1 ATRIELVAQGVDLS
15 TDILLGIRGTV
26 DNVDPIGM
34 SFTIGNL
41 SIDYSGMNPAY
52 VPLHFASGQFVR
64 VQELSSNFT
73 PGNAPGLSLVTPG
86 SLVALN
92 EGVAAQNGDHVS
104 VQGIVSGLYG
114 TTFTVSGI
122 TVSGA
127 TISLNGVANAVL
139 VEVEGTMVNGV
150 LIASGITFL

>member
-1 ATRIELVAQGVDLS
+1 
-15 TDILLGIRGTV
+15 
-26 DNVDPIGM
+26 
-34 SFTIGNL
+34 
-41 SIDYSGMNPAY
+41 
-52 VPLHFASGQFVR
+52 
-64 VQELSSNFT
+64 
-73 PGNAPGLSLVTPG
+73 
-86 SLVALN
+86 
-92 EGVAAQNGDHVS
+92 